1 MPAVPP
7 IPEQTPK
14 ATTGPEPARAATP
27 RLGWL
32 ALKWNYF
39 GNVMRSLSQFAIG
52 ILLARLLGPEPFGI
66 VAVAWIILGVG
77 NLFADLGFG
86 AALVQRATLSTA
98 DLRFIFTCQM
108 GFACLLTLAGVL
120 SADAIAAWFHKPD
133 AALVI
138 QAMFFLF
145 IFQSLGQT
153 AAAMLR
159 RALNF
164 KTLQQITIVTYLA
177 GYLGVGLPAA
187 WLGLGVWSLVAAQSV
202 QCLLN
207 ALLLIRAT
215 AVPLGLCFA
224 PGDPDIIRFGLK
236 VTAANLSSWSI
247 SNLDVVVIGRAFG
260 LVELGLYNRAL
271 NLVNLP
277 MSIITTGF
285 QGVLFAACAR
295 TQRDTAALKRIY
307 LETTAA
313 VAMLCFPLFL
323 TVAAVAETLVLALY
337 GPLWAASVPVV
348 APLAL
353 AVLVNALLAIKGP
366 ILMAGNRVGLELRN
380 QLYTVLMF
388 VPALWIAVQFSTV
401 AVAWAVLATYV
412 ARWLLLALHTLR
424 LTGVSVRAYA
434 ATLGTPLLFG
444 VGVSLAAALAERT
457 LAFLPPLAR
466 LLAVAAVAAVVLLGL
481 IRLFGARFLKSYLGT
496 LVQTASLPGSVRT
509 LLNV

>member
-1 MPAVPP
+1 MINAEEEAARIRPP
-7 IPEQTPK
+7 V
-14 ATTGPEPARAATP
+14 
-27 RLGWL
+27 LGWL
-32 ALKWNYF
+32 ALKWNYI
-39 GNVMRSLSQFAIG
+39 GNVLRSLSQFVIG

-86 AALVQRATLSTA
+86 AALVQRASLSKS

-108 GFACLLTLAGVL
+108 GFACCLTLAGVVC
-120 SADAIAAWFHKPD
+120 ADAIAGYFHKPE
-133 AALVI
+133 AAPVI

-159 RALNF
+159 RALDF
-164 KTLQQITIVTYLA
+164 KTLQQITIVSYLA
-177 GYLGVGLPAA
+177 GYVGVGIPAA
-187 WLGLGVWSLVAAQSV
+187 CLGLGVWSLVAAQAI

-215 AVPLGLCFA
+215 AVPMALCFT
-224 PGDPDIIRFGLK
+224 PGDPDIVRFGLK

-247 SNLDVVVIGRAFG
+247 SNLDVVFIGRAFG

-271 NLVNLP
+271 SLVNMP
-277 MSIITTGF
+277 MSVITTGF

-295 TQRDTAALKRIY
+295 TQGDSAAIRRLY

-313 VAMLCFPLFL
+313 VAVICFPLFL
-323 TVAAVAETLVLALY
+323 TAAVVPETLVLALY
-337 GPLWAASVPVV
+337 GPKWAASI
-348 APLAL
+348 PLVTPLTL

-366 ILMAGNRVGLELRN
+366 ILMAGNRVGVELRN
-380 QLYTVLMF
+380 QVYTVLMF
-388 VPALWIAVQFSTV
+388 VPALLVAAQYSMV

-412 ARWLLLALHTLR
+412 ARWLLLARDTLR
-424 LTGVSVRAYA
+424 MTGVGARAYA
-434 ATLGTPLLFG
+434 ATFRTPVLIG
-444 VGVSLAAALAERT
+444 ACVCVTAALVDWAGAW
-457 LAFLPPLAR
+457 LLPSAPFVR
-466 LLAVAAVAAVVLLGL
+466 LVAVSAAVAMVLLGL
-481 IRLFGARFLKSYLGT
+481 VRLLGARFLASHLGT
-496 LVQTASLPGSVRT
+496 LVKTARLPGSVRT